1 VRLDVISGSA
11 ILNGSM
17 MTSQGGT
24 VVVQASQQG
33 DAAYEAAAPV
43 TRTVVIG
50 PGPNG
55 QRTP

>member
-1 VRLDVISGSA
+1 VRFDVVSGTA
-11 ILNGSM
+11 VLNGSM

-33 DAAYEAAAPV
+33 DATYEAAAPV
-43 TRTVVIG
+43 TRTFVIG

-55 QRTP
+55 QHNP